1 VGIQGVRPKRTE
13 RQKIFEQACRE
24 QVVDLLP
31 DMVKAVQDDSVSV
44 RERTQLFDLLASH
57 GFGRPVDRLAIQSLN
72 SNAEAT
78 QMLPKEVLERRV
90 SALLYRSD
98 IDAGYEEVHT
108 NVDTAVVSV

>member
-1 VGIQGVRPKRTE
+1 MGILGVRPKRTE

-78 QMLPKEVLERRV
+78 QLLPKEVLERRV
-90 SALLYRSD
+90 SAFLYRSD

-108 NVDTAVVSV
+108 NVDTAVVSA